1 MMHHIERTSP
11 KGEPFVG
18 TCHLCGKSNLKMS
31 AALDECENVRG
42 LSEDE
47 AMVES
52 VVGPDQ
58 SNYGR

>member
-11 KGEPFVG
+11 KGKPFVG
-18 TCHLCGKSNLKMS
+18 TCRLCGKSNLKMS
-31 AALDECENVRG
+31 GALDECENVRG

-52 VVGPDQ
+52 VVDSDQ
-58 SNYGR
+58 SNCGR